1 MGEFRY
7 FSVPLGVR
15 EDGRLSAGEKLLLMT
30 LFSYVEE
37 MDEGIYN
44 PVRKLA
50 ADLAV
55 EQGKIKKSLSRL
67 EELDWLIRREKGDKM
82 VYFLNLP
89 GEICSGEPGSRLA
102 RAWPRYFGTS
112 QLTPFMFAKLK
123 AFLEDGL
130 EERLVIQ
137 VMKLAARKAEG
148 NPFNYIES
156 ILSDFR
162 EQEIFS
168 LEDYREKR
176 GENKNGQGLQKT
188 YKGKEK
194 RTPAEELEELYR
206 QGYR

>member
-37 MDEGIYN
+37 IDEGIYN
-44 PVRKLA
+44 PVRKLT

-55 EQGKIKKSLSRL
+55 ECGKIKKSLSRL
-67 EELDWLIRREKGDKM
+67 EELDWLIRREKGDEM

-89 GEICSGEPGSRLA
+89 GKICSGEPGSRLA

-130 EERLVIQ
+130 EERLIIQ
-137 VMKLAARKAEG
+137 VMKLTARKAEG

-156 ILSDFR
+156 ILSDLR

-176 GENKNGQGLQKT
+176 GGNKNGQGLQKT